1 MRFCTFKFFF
11 RHGYIPYSCAL
22 PSKREHG
29 IIVFKPVA
37 YLPRASIT
45 ARATLFGASSYF
57 RNSME

>member
-11 RHGYIPYSCAL
+11 RHGYIPYSNAL
-22 PSKREHG
+22 PLWREHG
-29 IIVFKPVA
+29 INVLLNPN

-45 ARATLFGASSYF
+45 AWATLFGASSYF